1 MEDEYVY
8 VKVKLYLKPGQTEDS
23 IQEIVQEVDY
33 SFNHE
38 QVIETEIVDIYD
50 AQTGGRSEAD
60 KLPIGNS
67 P

>member
-38 QVIETEIVDIYD
+38 QVIETEIVDICD
-50 AQTGGRSEAD
+50 TQIGGE
-60 KLPIGNS
+60 L
-67 P
+67 